1 MVRAGDF
8 HGTTGRRSTAEPSLQ
23 RGEPSTAAPSAAEM
37 QLSGR
42 RESPA
47 PPNPSKR
54 RASTAPPTAAELRAS
69 GHVTVAHSLRGKL
82 VLPCADVAT
91 VGQLKAQVADRL
103 GLDLDNLA
111 LFHRSKALRDDD
123 DAVDAGMRFYAAYCS
138 PASRGRG
145 GRYYAYCSWCPGW
158 TVRNPARLALIS
170 LIEQRWFDPLVLGLI
185 LLNVAFMCFT
195 SPVADPTEASLMG
208 YVTAATP
215 VVELFFN
222 IAFTIEMVLKL
233 AAQGVV
239 LVKFAYLRDGWNWLD
254 ALVVGGSWLSYGL
267 ENANY
272 SIGFSLTPIR
282 SVRVLR
288 PLRTPEGCEGRG
300 APAAGRVARRAERLR
315 RRVVQDA
322 APEDGAV
329 RHRCRREARLLQ
341 QLHAR
346 LGRPDQVGRH
356 VVEKLQHRPQQLA
369 PRVEQPLVPG
379 AGVRRQ
385 HLVVEARADPHDEG
399 VPLWLDALLDE
410 PAEPVSN
417 LV

>member
-1 MVRAGDF
+1 M
-8 HGTTGRRSTAEPSLQ
+8 L
-23 RGEPSTAAPSAAEM
+23 APSAAEM
-37 QLSGR
+37 QLSGL

-69 GHVTVAHSLRGKL
+69 GHVTVSHSLRGKL

-288 PLRTPEGCEGRG
+288 PLRTPRAIHSAQFFAQFGAILRRPSITTGTITRIRG
-300 APAAGRVARRAERLR
+300 MRVLVRSLLHSLPQLATVAMLLSFMFLCFGIGGVQLFSASGQLHSRCVGADVSVEACALAGAAAGRNCTPSNVSFGCAMDDASCLPIWADARW
-315 RRVVQDA
+315 A
-322 APEDGAV
+322 ALAD
-329 RHRCRREARLLQ
+329 H
-341 QLHAR
+341 
-346 LGRPDQVGRH
+346 DTQVCVHGSDY
-356 VVEKLQHRPQQLA
+356 P
-369 PRVEQPLVPG
+369 PSMC
-379 AGVRRQ
+379 
-385 HLVVEARADPHDEG
+385 DEG
-399 VPLWLDALLDE
+399 LQV
-410 PAEPVSN
+410 
-417 LV
+417 

>member
-1 MVRAGDF
+1 M
-8 HGTTGRRSTAEPSLQ
+8 L
-23 RGEPSTAAPSAAEM
+23 APSAAEM
-37 QLSGR
+37 QLSGL

-69 GHVTVAHSLRGKL
+69 GHVTVSHSLRGKL

-145 GRYYAYCSWCPGW
+145 GRYYAYCAWCPGW

-195 SPVADPTEASLMG
+195 SPVADPTEASLMR

-288 PLRTPEGCEGRG
+288 PLRTITRIRGMRVLVRSLLHSLPQVNRPRHIGR
-300 APAAGRVARRAERLR
+300 ATPV
-315 RRVVQDA
+315 
-322 APEDGAV
+322 P
-329 RHRCRREARLLQ
+329 
-341 QLHAR
+341 HACI
-346 LGRPDQVGRH
+346 
-356 VVEKLQHRPQQLA
+356 A
-369 PRVEQPLVPG
+369 
-379 AGVRRQ
+379 
-385 HLVVEARADPHDEG
+385 
-399 VPLWLDALLDE
+399 
-410 PAEPVSN
+410 S
-417 LV
+417 

>member
-23 RGEPSTAAPSAAEM
+23 RGEPSAAAPSAAEMLAPSAAEM
-37 QLSGR
+37 QLSGL

-54 RASTAPPTAAELRAS
+54 RASTAPPTAAEMRAS

-145 GRYYAYCSWCPGW
+145 GRYYAYCAWCPGW

-195 SPVADPTEASLMG
+195 SPVADPTEASLTG

-215 VVELFFN
+215 VVEVR
-222 IAFTIEMVLKL
+222 FTPRKVSHSHRAIPPFTPRAIPPVHSSSSTSRSRSRWSSSSPRRGSSSSSSRTFGTGGTGSTPSSS
-233 AAQGVV
+233 AA
-239 LVKFAYLRDGWNWLD
+239 R
-254 ALVVGGSWLSYGL
+254 GSRT
-267 ENANY
+267 A
-272 SIGFSLTPIR
+272 
-282 SVRVLR
+282 
-288 PLRTPEGCEGRG
+288 LRTPTTLSASR
-300 APAAGRVARRAERLR
+300 
-315 RRVVQDA
+315 
-322 APEDGAV
+322 
-329 RHRCRREARLLQ
+329 
-341 QLHAR
+341 
-346 LGRPDQVGRH
+346 
-356 VVEKLQHRPQQLA
+356 
-369 PRVEQPLVPG
+369 
-379 AGVRRQ
+379 
-385 HLVVEARADPHDEG
+385 
-399 VPLWLDALLDE
+399 
-410 PAEPVSN
+410 
-417 LV
+417 